1 MNGFKGRA
9 GDRNSDKSKEIAD
22 LCVVQVLRDRGDQED
37 REDREDQGTE
47 VQEDP

>member
-1 MNGFKGRA
+1 MHHVIMNGFNGRA

-22 LCVVQVLRDRGDQED
+22 LCVVHVLLD
-37 REDREDQGTE
+37 REDREDQETE